1 MEFSDDVI
9 FSYISWVFNSIL
21 FKDIVSRF
29 NLRNPSILLDIF
41 KFLADN
47 IWNIVS
53 SKNVS
58 NYLKNEKISAS
69 LNTIREYLWYFQN
82 AFLLQKANRYDIK
95 WKKLLELYEKYY
107 IWDLWFKNHLLWYK
121 QNDIAQDLENIVYL
135 ELISRGYE
143 VTIWKVNNLEIDF
156 MAQKAWETIYFQ
168 VTYLL
173 ADKSTIEREFWV
185 FEKLWDN
192 YKKIVLSLDE
202 FFTSNYNWIEHKNII
217 DWCLDK

>member
-9 FSYISWVFNSIL
+9 FSYISGVFNSIL

-47 IWNIVS
+47 IGNIVS

-69 LNTIREYLWYFQN
+69 LNTIREYLGYFQN

-95 WKKLLELYEKYY
+95 GKKLLELYEKYY
-107 IWDLWFKNHLLWYK
+107 IGDLGFKNHLLGYK

-143 VTIWKVNNLEIDF
+143 VTIGKVNNLEIDF
-156 MAQKAWETIYFQ
+156 MAQKAGETIYFQ

-173 ADKSTIEREFWV
+173 ADKSTIEREFGV
-185 FEKLWDN
+185 FEKLGDN

-202 FFTSNYNWIEHKNII
+202 FFTSNYNGIEHKNII